1 MVAVVITRGELDAA
15 GLRREAGLSKDGPA
29 ARRMLALALVLEGR
43 SRSGSGEHVRDGIG
57 RPCATGF
64 TATMRKALQG

>member
-1 MVAVVITRGELDAA
+1 MVAVSITRGELDAA

-43 SRSGSGEHVRDGIG
+43 SRTEAASTCGMDRCTLWRGSAGKR
-57 RPCATGF
+57 A
-64 TATMRKALQG
+64 